1 MWLKPSESQQQSF
14 LIFTAL
20 QQTHCQRRSSEK
32 NLQDVIFDTTLF
44 LLNFNEL
51 NSPICRFFDWTL
63 PEFLGNLNLLANEVL
78 KCAMNTGH
86 KASVKLLIVRDNVD
100 VNIKVSG
107 QTPLS
112 WAAEK
117 GHEAVV
123 KLLQEK
129 GVVLETK

>member
-1 MWLKPSESQQQSF
+1 
-14 LIFTAL
+14 
-20 QQTHCQRRSSEK
+20 
-32 NLQDVIFDTTLF
+32 
-44 LLNFNEL
+44 
-51 NSPICRFFDWTL
+51 L

-86 KASVKLLIVRDNVD
+86 EALVKLLIVRNDVD

-112 WAAEK
+112 WAAVN

-123 KLLQEK
+123 KLLLEK
-129 GVVLETK
+129 GAELETKVLKM